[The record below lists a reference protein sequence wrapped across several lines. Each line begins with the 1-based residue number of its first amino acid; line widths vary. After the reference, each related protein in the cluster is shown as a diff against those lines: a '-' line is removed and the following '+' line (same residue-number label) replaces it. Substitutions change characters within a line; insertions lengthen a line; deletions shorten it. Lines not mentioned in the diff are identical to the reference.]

1 MNNKIIIVAGDPN
14 SINSEIIYK
23 AWKKIDNKIKKRLYL
38 IANYDLFNKQYR
50 KLKYKINIIKINDIR
65 NNIISTN
72 LKIID
77 IPVNFNNPFKVSFNS
92 SSKYVL
98 KSLDLAHYLA
108 KNNRV
113 KAIINCPVNKNLI
126 KVSKKIGVTEYFASK
141 CKIKKSSEVMLIHNK
156 KFSVVPLTT
165 HLNVKNISKNITS
178 GLIFKKLM
186 TLNNEF
192 KKVFKIKPKIGVLGL
207 NPHNGELDMRSEE
220 VQKIIPALFKLKKAG
235 LNVHGPLVADTAFIN
250 NYKKYNVIVG
260 MYHDQVLTPF
270 KTLFH
275 FDAINITLG
284 LNYLRVSPD
293 HGPAIDLIGKNKANY
308 LSLIQCIKFVNNIN
322 Q

>member
-1 MNNKIIIVAGDPN
+1 MNNKIIIIAGDPN

-38 IANYDLFNKQYR
+38 IANYDLLNEQYK
-50 KLKYKINIIKINDIR
+50 KLKYKINIIRIKDIR
-65 NNIISTN
+65 DNIISTN

-77 IPVNFNNPFKVSFNS
+77 IPINFKNPFKVSFNA

-98 KSLDLAHYLA
+98 KSLDLAHYLV
-108 KNNRV
+108 KNNRA
-113 KAIINCPVNKNLI
+113 KAIINCPINKNLI
-126 KVSKKIGVTEYFASK
+126 KFSKKIGVTEYFASK
-141 CKIKKSSEVMLIHNK
+141 CKIKRSSEVMLIHNK

-165 HLNVKNISKNITS
+165 HINVKNISKNITS
-178 GLIFKKLM
+178 DLIIKKLM

-192 KKVFKIKPKIGVLGL
+192 KKVFKVRPKIGVLGL
-207 NPHNGELDMRSEE
+207 NPHNGELDRKSEE
-220 VQKIIPALFKLKKAG
+220 IKIIIPALSKLKKAG
-235 LNVHGPLVADTAFIN
+235 LNVHGPLVADTIFLS

-284 LNYLRVSPD
+284 LNYLRISPD
-293 HGPAIDLIGKNKANY
+293 HGPAVDLIGKNKANY
-308 LSLIQCIKFVNNIN
+308 ASLLQCINFIKNKN

>member
-1 MNNKIIIVAGDPN
+1 MNNKIIIIAGDPN

-23 AWKKIDNKIKKRLYL
+23 AWKKIDNNIKKRLYL
-38 IANYDLFNKQYR
+38 IANYDLLNKQYK
-50 KLKYKINIIKINDIR
+50 KLKYKINIIRIKDIR
-65 NNIISTN
+65 DNIISTN

-77 IPVNFNNPFKVSFNS
+77 IPINFKNPFKVSFNT

-98 KSLDLAHYLA
+98 KSLDLAHFLA
-108 KNNRV
+108 KNKRV
-113 KAIINCPVNKNLI
+113 KAIINCPINKNLI
-126 KVSKKIGVTEYFASK
+126 KVSNKIGVTEYFASK

-165 HLNVKNISKNITS
+165 HLKVKNISKNITS
-178 GLIFKKLM
+178 DLIIKKLM

-192 KKVFKIKPKIGVLGL
+192 TKIFKVRPKIGVLGL
-207 NPHNGELDMRSEE
+207 NPHNGELDKKSEE
-220 VQKIIPALFKLKKAG
+220 IRKIIPALSKLKKAG
-235 LNVHGPLVADTAFIN
+235 LNVHGPLVADTTFVN

-284 LNYLRVSPD
+284 LNYLRISPD

-308 LSLIQCIKFVNNIN
+308 LSLLQCIKFINNIN

>member
-23 AWKKIDNKIKKRLYL
+23 AWKKIDSKIKKKLYL
-38 IANYDLFNKQYR
+38 IANYNLICKQYR
-50 KLKYKINIIKINDIR
+50 KLKYKTNVIKINNIED
-65 NNIISTN
+65 NIISSN

-77 IPVNFNNPFKVSFNS
+77 IPINFKNPFKVSFKA

-98 KSLDLAHYLA
+98 KSLNLAHTLA
-108 KNNRV
+108 KNKKV
-113 KAIINCPVNKNLI
+113 KGIINCPINKNLI
-126 KVSKKIGVTEYFASK
+126 KVSKKIGVTEFFASK
-141 CKIKKSSEVMLIHNK
+141 CKIKNSSEVMLIHNK

-165 HLNVKNISKNITS
+165 HLNIKNIPKNITS
-178 GLIFKKLM
+178 KLIIKKLM
-186 TLNNEF
+186 SLNKGF
-192 KKVFKIKPKIGVLGL
+192 KKIFKIKPRIGVLGL
-207 NPHNGELDMRSEE
+207 NPHNAELNEKSEE
-220 VQKIIPALFKLKKAG
+220 VKEIIPAISKLKKAG
-235 LNVHGPLVADTAFIN
+235 LNVYGPLVADTTFVN
-250 NYKKYNVIVG
+250 NYKKYDVIVG
-260 MYHDQVLTPF
+260 MYHDQVLAPF

-308 LSLIQCIKFVNNIN
+308 LSLFQCVKFINNIN
-322 Q
+322 R